1 MNTSDSNFFGT
12 EKVSRILLKIAPPV
26 MLAQLIQALYNII
39 DSLFVGRYSDSGL
52 TALSII
58 YPLQLLMI
66 ALAVGT
72 GVGINT
78 VMAAKLGV
86 GNEKEADEYA
96 GVGTPLAGFMWLLFA
111 VICWF
116 AMPFYAKMSTNS
128 EVIIHD
134 VIVYGR
140 IVCVFSFG
148 LFLESI
154 WTKVLQS
161 CGDMK
166 TPMTAQ
172 IIGAITNIVLDPLL
186 IFGMFGFPKMG
197 IAGAAVAT
205 VSGQIMAA
213 LIVMK
218 KGFRKSPH
226 RQVYPHHI
234 AKIFQ
239 LGIPNILMQSAYTFY
254 ILGLNLIL
262 ATFSDQAVTAL
273 GLYYKWQTFFFI
285 PLGAMQTCI
294 VPVISYNYAA
304 RNIERCKKTLS
315 ASIIFGM
322 SLMALGTL
330 CFVCIPSQMLRV
342 FTSDE
347 LVIAIGRVGFRFVGI
362 SFLPMVTSLIFP
374 VFFQAV
380 GSSLKSSLLT
390 VIRTVVLF
398 VPLAYLFSRF
408 GLNWFWLTYPVT
420 EVITS
425 LTGAYFYRQ
434 FLNKDYVRET
444 EASGGKN
451 ITDVTAAT
459 HISAATAGADSTGS
473 HDNIDNLDNPD
484 IALKPSKPGVII
496 TIARE
501 HGSSGKQIGKC
512 VANALGIPFYYK
524 EMITLAAKESGLNR
538 EFISDIHKNS
548 PDIMRDLYLSSNAVQ
563 YAIKAQDAIIREIAE
578 NGSCVIVGRAAD
590 YILKDYDNVVRILIH
605 APQDY
610 RIQRVMDIYGDTPKE
625 ARVNIERSDK
635 ARASYYEHI
644 SGTHWGDARN
654 YELTV
659 DSSDG
664 VEKTAQFIVRYI
676 TGHTQIDSAV

>member
-1 MNTSDSNFFGT
+1 MGQTDLFGT
-12 EKVSRILLKIAPPV
+12 EKISKILLKLAPPV

-218 KGFRKSPH
+218 KSFRKSPH

-315 ASIIFGM
+315 ASIVFGM

-434 FLNKDYVRET
+434 FLNKDYVRKT

-590 YILKDYDNVVRILIH
+590 YILKDYDNVVRIFIH

-610 RIQRVMDIYGDTPKE
+610 RIQRVMDVYGDTPKE

-676 TGHTQIDSAV
+676 TGHTQTDSAV

>member
-1 MNTSDSNFFGT
+1 MGQTDLFGT
-12 EKVSRILLKIAPPV
+12 EKISKILLKLAPPV

-459 HISAATAGADSTGS
+459 HISAAITGADSTGS

-590 YILKDYDNVVRILIH
+590 YILKDYDNVVRIFIH

-610 RIQRVMDIYGDTPKE
+610 RIQRVMDVYGDTPKE

-676 TGHTQIDSAV
+676 TGHTQTDSAV

>member
-1 MNTSDSNFFGT
+1 MEQTDLFGT
-12 EKVSRILLKIAPPV
+12 EKISKILLKLAPPV

-128 EVIIHD
+128 EVLIHD

-315 ASIIFGM
+315 ASIVFGM

-347 LVIAIGRVGFRFVGI
+347 LVIAIGRIGFRFVGI

-524 EMITLAAKESGLNR
+524 EMIALAAKESGLNR

-590 YILKDYDNVVRILIH
+590 YILKDYDNVVRIFIH

-610 RIQRVMDIYGDTPKE
+610 RIQRVMDVYGDTPKE

-676 TGHTQIDSAV
+676 TGHTQTDSAV